1 MKEGDTHMPDT
12 TGVEDLQQ
20 PGALELLRS
29 PDPAR
34 LAYTGPDG
42 YPRVIPIG
50 FLWNGTAVVVCTAP
64 TAPKVAALAKQ
75 PHVALTIDTM
85 GPPAKELLLRG
96 TARIEIVDGVPPEY
110 IAAAAK
116 STQGDELA
124 AFEAQVR
131 DLYKEMARIT
141 ITPAWARFY
150 DFGAGR
156 LPEFLRRLAEAGFP
170 RGPRPPG
177 PMATGRW
184 SDRWR
189 PPLAAP
195 SCSAARGPQPDAA
208 QRG

>member
-1 MKEGDTHMPDT
+1 MPDT

-96 TARIEIVDGVPPEY
+96 TASIEIVDGVPPEY
-110 IAAAAK
+110 LAAAAK

-124 AFEAQVR
+124 AFEAAVR

-141 ITPAWARFY
+141 ITPSWARFY

-156 LPEFLRRLAEAGFP
+156 LPTFLRQLVE
-170 RGPRPPG
+170 RG
-177 PMATGRW
+177 
-184 SDRWR
+184 
-189 PPLAAP
+189 
-195 SCSAARGPQPDAA
+195 SA
-208 QRG
+208 

>member
-1 MKEGDTHMPDT
+1 MPVT

-64 TAPKVAALAKQ
+64 TAPKVAALARR

-85 GPPAKELLLRG
+85 GPPAKQLLLRG
-96 TARIEIVDGVPPEY
+96 TASIELVDGVPPEY
-110 IAAAAK
+110 LAAAAK
-116 STQGDELA
+116 STHGDDLT
-124 AFEAQVR
+124 AFEAGVR
-131 DLYKEMARIT
+131 ALYKEMARIT
-141 ITPAWARFY
+141 ITPLWARFH

-156 LPEFLRRLAEAGFP
+156 LPTFLRRLVK
-170 RGPRPPG
+170 PG
-177 PMATGRW
+177 
-184 SDRWR
+184 
-189 PPLAAP
+189 
-195 SCSAARGPQPDAA
+195 SA
-208 QRG
+208 

>member
-1 MKEGDTHMPDT
+1 MVAQHVYDRRRRHTHARHHWRRGSPT
-12 TGVEDLQQ
+12 ARRV
-20 PGALELLRS
+20 GAPAL

-96 TARIEIVDGVPPEY
+96 TASIEIVDGVPPEY
-110 IAAAAK
+110 LAAAAK

-124 AFEAQVR
+124 AFEAGVR
-131 DLYKEMARIT
+131 GLYKEMARIT
-141 ITPAWARFY
+141 ITPLM
-150 DFGAGR
+150 GA
-156 LPEFLRRLAEAGFP
+156 LL
-170 RGPRPPG
+170 
-177 PMATGRW
+177 
-184 SDRWR
+184 
-189 PPLAAP
+189 
-195 SCSAARGPQPDAA
+195 
-208 QRG
+208 